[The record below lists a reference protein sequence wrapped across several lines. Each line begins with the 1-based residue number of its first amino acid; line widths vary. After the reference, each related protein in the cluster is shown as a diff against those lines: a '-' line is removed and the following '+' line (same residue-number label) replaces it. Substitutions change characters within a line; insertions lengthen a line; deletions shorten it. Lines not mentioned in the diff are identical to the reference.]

1 MAGAVGLGNFGI
13 RYAGN
18 FVRDFG
24 MTSTISVSR
33 LWWIPALICLG
44 VGTWLG
50 QRWPK
55 TPAASTEASPPAEPV
70 AQSEPGGEHVELSG
84 TRLAAAR
91 LEIEPVTL
99 RGLRRTSV
107 VPGRLQY
114 DDLRHVEL
122 KSATDGT
129 LTKVLVKPGDR
140 VEQGQVL
147 AWLSSPEVGS
157 ARSSV
162 LQRRAELEL
171 ARKALEFRSQVADN
185 VDLLIRGIDGR
196 QPMKKLEELF
206 RERVLG
212 EFRGSLL
219 GAYSKFLLSQ
229 TLESK
234 VASAA
239 ETGAVSS
246 RTLTERTSERE
257 GAEENLKAVCEQ
269 SAFDTQQ
276 EQDRAKAGFEECQ
289 RRYDLAR
296 HHLQTLLGYADV
308 EESLRDDAPDLSQVE
323 MRAPFPGTIEESV
336 YGVSERLKQ
345 GDRQFVL
352 ADTSRLW
359 VSADLRETDWKAL
372 GIHPDTPLTVESP
385 ALPGEKFTARV
396 YYVGREVSP
405 VSNAVPLVA
414 SLENGDGRL
423 RPGLFVRVA
432 IPLEDETEMLAVPE
446 RAVMEHE
453 RRKFVFVDEGAGR
466 FRRADVKTGRETD
479 SWVEIRSGLK
489 AGDRVVTQGAFLLKS
504 ELLLEREE

>member
-1 MAGAVGLGNFGI
+1 MAGAVGLGSFGTKSAWNF
-13 RYAGN
+13 AG
-18 FVRDFG
+18 DFG

-33 LWWIPALICLG
+33 LWWIPAVICLG

-50 QRWPK
+50 QRWSK
-55 TPAASTEASPPAEPV
+55 TPAAPIDVSQPAEPV
-70 AQSEPGGEHVELSG
+70 LQSEPGGGHVELSG
-84 TRLAAAR
+84 TKLAPAN
-91 LEIEPVTL
+91 LQIEPVAL

-122 KSATDGT
+122 KSATDGI
-129 LTKVLVKPGDR
+129 LTRMLVKPGDR
-140 VEQGQVL
+140 VEEGQVL

-157 ARSSV
+157 ARADV
-162 LQRRAELEL
+162 LQRRAELDL
-171 ARKALEFRSQVADN
+171 ASKTLEFRSQVADS
-185 VDLLIRGIDGR
+185 VDVLIQGIEGR
-196 QPMKKLEELF
+196 QSMKKLEERF
-206 RERVLG
+206 RERM
-212 EFRGSLL
+212 
-219 GAYSKFLLSQ
+219 LLSQ

-246 RTLTERTSERE
+246 RAVTERTSDRE

-269 SAFDTQQ
+269 SAFDTQREQ
-276 EQDRAKAGFEECQ
+276 ERARADFEDCQ
-289 RRYDLAR
+289 RRHDLAR
-296 HHLQTLLGYADV
+296 HHLNSLLGYPDPN
-308 EESLRDDAPDLSQVE
+308 ESTQGEAPDLSQVE
-323 MRAPFPGTIEESV
+323 MRAPFAGTIEESV

-414 SLENGDGRL
+414 SLENGEGRL

-432 IPLEDETEMLAVPE
+432 IPLEEETELLAVPE
-446 RAVMEHE
+446 RGVMEHE

-466 FRRADVKTGRETD
+466 FRRVDVKTGREAD
-479 SWVEIRSGLK
+479 GWVEIRSGLK

-504 ELLLEREE
+504 ELLLEREEKAHVDSPD